1 MFLLNLKYGQKLSLY
16 PVIRTVGSWADRII
30 GLQEGIMLAIER
42 KNEILATLQKEQRVL
57 VSELAK
63 KYDVTEET
71 IRRDLE
77 KLERDGYVKKTY
89 GGAVLNKNTS
99 VDLPLRIREKTN
111 RQQKQKVAE
120 IAASLIEEGDSIMLD
135 ASSTSLMIA
144 QKIKNMRKLTV
155 ITTSVEVL
163 IELSQNE
170 GIKVIS
176 TGGNLKASSLSLV
189 GRNTEECLSRFNV
202 DMALV
207 SCKGIDIERG
217 IMESNELESG
227 VKLMMQKS
235 AKQTVFVIDSS
246 KYDKISFVKVMDFHQ
261 GDIVVTDIIPEE
273 KWMQFFAS
281 RGVKVVTEVQR
292 NNG

>member
-1 MFLLNLKYGQKLSLY
+1 
-16 PVIRTVGSWADRII
+16 
-30 GLQEGIMLAIER
+30 MLAIER
-42 KNEILATLQKEQRVL
+42 KNEILEILQKEQRVL

-63 KYDVTEET
+63 RYDVTEET

-77 KLERDGYVKKTY
+77 KLERDGFVKKTY

-111 RQQKQKVAE
+111 RQEKQKVAE
-120 IAASLIEEGDSIMLD
+120 LASSLIEEGDTIMLD

-144 QKIKNMRKLTV
+144 QKIKNMEKLTV

-163 IELSQNE
+163 IELSSSE

-176 TGGNLKASSLSLV
+176 TGGDLKASSLSLV
-189 GRNTEECLSRFNV
+189 GRNTEACLGRYNV

-207 SCKGIDIERG
+207 SCKGIDMERG
-217 IMESNELESG
+217 IMESNELEAG
-227 VKLMMQKS
+227 VKIGMSRS

-246 KYDKISFVKVMDFHQ
+246 KYDKISFVKVMDFSK
-261 GDIVVTDIIPEE
+261 GDIVVSDCVPDRRWTDYFES
-273 KWMQFFAS
+273 K
-281 RGVKVVTEVQR
+281 GVRLIVP
-292 NNG
+292 

>member
-1 MFLLNLKYGQKLSLY
+1 
-16 PVIRTVGSWADRII
+16 
-30 GLQEGIMLAIER
+30 MLAIER

-77 KLERDGYVKKTY
+77 KLERDGFVKKTY
-89 GGAVLNKNTS
+89 GGAVLNKNTN

-120 IAASLIEEGDSIMLD
+120 IAASLIDEGDCIMLD

-144 QKIKNMRKLTV
+144 QRIKGMRKPTV

-163 IELSQNE
+163 IELSQTE
-170 GIKVIS
+170 GISVIS

-202 DMALV
+202 DMAFV
-207 SCKGIDIERG
+207 SCKGIDRERG
-217 IMESNELESG
+217 IMESNELEAG
-227 VKLMMQKS
+227 VKLMMKKS
-235 AKQTVFVIDSS
+235 AKQSVFVIDSS
-246 KYDKISFVKVMDFHQ
+246 KFDKISFVKVMDFSK
-261 GDIVVTDIIPEE
+261 GDIVISDVMPDE
-273 KWMQFFAS
+273 KWMKYFAS
-281 RGVKVVTEVQR
+281 KCVKVITEVR
-292 NNG
+292 GS